1 MSKLM
6 LDLESFK
13 ALSSDTRLL
22 ILKALD
28 GKRLGLNDLTKET
41 KLSKATLYEH
51 LTKLSAAGLIK
62 KKQRPGHKWV
72 YYKLSWKG
80 SSLLHPENTRVLL
93 LFTSTFAALTGA
105 IIGIY
110 TYLQTLTSD
119 PNQERMFYA
128 QNDSPLKVP
137 LETGGELSTGGS
149 SPFFLSIAIICTIIF
164 IGFLSVS
171 IWRYQK
177 NKKQKL

>member
-1 MSKLM
+1 MTKLM

-22 ILKALD
+22 ILKTLD
-28 GKRLGLNDLTKET
+28 GKRLGLTDLTKET
-41 KLSKATLYEH
+41 KLSKATLHEH

-93 LFTSTFAALTGA
+93 LFTSTFAALTGV

-110 TYLQTLTSD
+110 SYLQTLTPETS
-119 PNQERMFYA
+119 QERMFFA
-128 QNDSPLKVP
+128 KNDSPLTVP
-137 LETGGELSTGGS
+137 LETGGGIPNSEPS
-149 SPFFLSIAIICTIIF
+149 SLFLNIAIICTILF
-164 IGFLSVS
+164 IGFLSIS
-171 IWRYQK
+171 LWRYQK
-177 NKKQKL
+177 NRKQH

>member
-1 MSKLM
+1 MAKLM

-28 GKRLGLNDLTKET
+28 GKKMGLNDLTKET
-41 KLSKATLYEH
+41 KLSKATLHEH
-51 LTKLSAAGLIK
+51 LSKLSAAGLIK

-105 IIGIY
+105 IIGVY
-110 TYLQTLTSD
+110 SYLQTLTPD
-119 PNQERMFYA
+119 LNQERMFYV
-128 QNDSPLKVP
+128 QNDSPLKAP
-137 LETGGELSTGGS
+137 LETGGGIPTAGS
-149 SPFFLSIAIICTIIF
+149 SALFLNIAIICAIIF
-164 IGFLSVS
+164 IGFLSIS

-177 NKKQKL
+177 NKKQQL